1 MAKRIERVNELL
13 KEEIGNILLK
23 DVEFPEGVLATITRV
38 EVSPN
43 MFEAKV
49 FISVFPDNK
58 TDNVFNILNKI
69 IYGIQQK
76 INSRLRMRPIPR
88 ISFVREEKTR
98 EAARVEELIDET
110 KKE

>member
-1 MAKRIERVNELL
+1 MAKRIEKVNELL
-13 KEEIGNILLK
+13 REEVGNIFLK
-23 DVEFPEGVLATITRV
+23 DVEFPEGVLVTITRV

-43 MFEAKV
+43 IFEAKV

-76 INSRLRMRPIPR
+76 VNSRLRMRPIPR
-88 ISFVREEKTR
+88 IRFIREEKTK
-98 EAARVEELIDET
+98 EAARVEELIDKA